1 MDKIASRQE
10 GGDLMSTFIIGIAM
24 IALTVVLYIP
34 ATRLYKRIKWPILMP
49 VLTTTA
55 VIVVIL
61 LITGIKLDTYMLGG
75 KWIQDLLGPAVV
87 SLAYPLSKHMDVLKR
102 NIIPILGGTLGGS
115 IVGMFT
121 GASVAL
127 LLGYPKDIVI
137 ALLPK
142 SVTTPVAIQ
151 LADQAGGNASFT
163 SLFVMIAG
171 FSGILLG
178 PLMMKWIRIKDN
190 SAYGIGLGSAS
201 HALGMARSFEYG
213 ENAVALSSV
222 SMIVSAIAGSLFLPL
237 WVSIIYS

>member
-1 MDKIASRQE
+1 
-10 GGDLMSTFIIGIAM
+10 MSTFIIGIAM
-24 IALTVVLYIP
+24 IALTVALYIP

-61 LITGIKLDTYMLGG
+61 LITGINLDTYMLGG

-87 SLAYPLSKHMDVLKR
+87 SLAFPLSKHMDVLKR
-102 NIIPILGGTLGGS
+102 NVIPILGGTLGGS

-127 LLGYPKDIVI
+127 LLGYPKEIVI

-237 WVSIIYS
+237 WVSIIYG

>member
-1 MDKIASRQE
+1 
-10 GGDLMSTFIIGIAM
+10 MSTFIIGIAM
-24 IALTVVLYIP
+24 IALTVALYIP

-61 LITGIKLDTYMLGG
+61 LITGINLDTYMLGG

-87 SLAYPLSKHMDVLKR
+87 SLAFPLSKHMDVLKR
-102 NIIPILGGTLGGS
+102 NVIPILGGTLGGS

-237 WVSIIYS
+237 WVFIIYG